1 MACNAFA
8 SALCCYVEYRFECL
22 FGYAAR
28 VLSMDALQR
37 AAGNVMFRA
46 RDQNIAPPTGFALR
60 WIVTGEGGGVAT
72 ICE

>member
-1 MACNAFA
+1 
-8 SALCCYVEYRFECL
+8 
-22 FGYAAR
+22 
-28 VLSMDALQR
+28 MDALQR

>member
-1 MACNAFA
+1 M
-8 SALCCYVEYRFECL
+8 LLPRRYVATL
-22 FGYAAR
+22 NID
-28 VLSMDALQR
+28 LSVYSDMLPGCSPWMPCS